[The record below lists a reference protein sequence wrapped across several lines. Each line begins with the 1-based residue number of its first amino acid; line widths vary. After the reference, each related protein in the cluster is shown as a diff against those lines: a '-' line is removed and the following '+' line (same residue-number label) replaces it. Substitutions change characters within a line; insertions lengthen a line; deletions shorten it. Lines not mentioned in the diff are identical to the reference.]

1 MEYWHFTG
9 NHLHVTDCSLYSW
22 IKRHNLEREC
32 CNKPYNWKIAIRW
45 YFTTRKRFLSK
56 LAYWRPFI
64 FTDWLVTR
72 SSISVFPNV
81 HVIFFFSNTLT
92 ALWAGHSSS
101 ETLQG
106 QKPKK
111 RRGGEMIIL
120 DLLKSIWFWQMQDIS
135 KHVLFTN
142 SKFNC
147 LRCYFSLSG
156 YSFILLVYTF
166 NFHLH
171 IKYYTVFS
179 SASSFS
185 TRHFYHWSSSCI
197 FAMKRLKSCV

>member
-22 IKRHNLEREC
+22 IKPHNLEREC

-45 YFTTRKRFLSK
+45 YFTTRKGFLSK

-81 HVIFFFSNTLT
+81 HVIFFSNTLT
-92 ALWAGHSSS
+92 NLWAGHSSS
-101 ETLQG
+101 ETLQW
-106 QKPKK
+106 QEPKK
-111 RRGGEMIIL
+111 RRRVEMLVL
-120 DLLKSIWFWQMQDIS
+120 DLLKSDGFWQMQDIS

-142 SKFNC
+142 SEFNC

-156 YSFILLVYTF
+156 YPIILLVYTF
-166 NFHLH
+166 NFHLLH
-171 IKYYTVFS
+171 IKYFTVFS
-179 SASSFS
+179 PTNYFP

>member
-1 MEYWHFTG
+1 MEYWHFTA

-22 IKRHNLEREC
+22 IKRHNLERES

-45 YFTTRKRFLSK
+45 YFTTRKSFLSK

-64 FTDWLVTR
+64 FTDWLRTR

-81 HVIFFFSNTLT
+81 HMVFFLIHWQIYEQ
-92 ALWAGHSSS
+92 AIHH
-101 ETLQG
+101 
-106 QKPKK
+106 QKHCSDRNPKK
-111 RRGGEMIIL
+111 RGEMEMIIL
-120 DLLKSIWFWQMQDIS
+120 DLLKSVWFWQMQDIS
-135 KHVLFTN
+135 KHSLFTN

-147 LRCYFSLSG
+147 LRCYFSLLG

-166 NFHLH
+166 NFHLLH
-171 IKYYTVFS
+171 IKYYTVYS
-179 SASSFS
+179 PTNSFS
-185 TRHFYHWSSSCI
+185 TYFFHWSSSCI

>member
-1 MEYWHFTG
+1 MEYGHFTG
-9 NHLHVTDCSLYSW
+9 NHLHITDCSLYSW
-22 IKRHNLEREC
+22 IKRHNLERES

-45 YFTTRKRFLSK
+45 YFTTRKRFFLSK
-56 LAYWRPFI
+56 LAYWWPFI

-81 HVIFFFSNTLT
+81 HVSFFSSNTPTDLG
-92 ALWAGHSSS
+92 AGHSSS
-101 ETLQG
+101 KTLQW
-106 QKPKK
+106 QKPRKEE
-111 RRGGEMIIL
+111 GVDVIIL
-120 DLLKSIWFWQMQDIS
+120 DLFKSDFWQMQHIS

-171 IKYYTVFS
+171 HIKYYTVFS
-179 SASSFS
+179 STNSFHS
-185 TRHFYHWSSSCI
+185 PLLP
-197 FAMKRLKSCV
+197 LKQ

>member
-9 NHLHVTDCSLYSW
+9 NHLHVMDCSLYSW

-81 HVIFFFSNTLT
+81 RVIFFFLIHWQLYEQ
-92 ALWAGHSSS
+92 AIHH
-101 ETLQG
+101 
-106 QKPKK
+106 QKHCSDRNPKK
-111 RRGGEMIIL
+111 ERGRNDNPWSFKINLIL
-120 DLLKSIWFWQMQDIS
+120 TNARYFKTCSLYKFKSQLSKVLLQ
-135 KHVLFTN
+135 
-142 SKFNC
+142 
-147 LRCYFSLSG
+147 
-156 YSFILLVYTF
+156 SFRVFFHSFGVY
-166 NFHLH
+166 
-171 IKYYTVFS
+171 I
-179 SASSFS
+179 
-185 TRHFYHWSSSCI
+185 
-197 FAMKRLKSCV
+197 